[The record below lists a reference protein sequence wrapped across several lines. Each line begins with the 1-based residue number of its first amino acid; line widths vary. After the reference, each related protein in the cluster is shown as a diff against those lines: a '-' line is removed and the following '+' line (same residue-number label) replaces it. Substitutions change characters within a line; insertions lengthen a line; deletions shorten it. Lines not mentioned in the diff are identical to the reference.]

1 MEPATILAK
10 AEGHDV
16 AGLHKQ
22 VAGYLKPLLEF
33 INGKEN
39 KKNTPE
45 IHRLAKRYVPNFLVP
60 LLKVCCNNLTKGISE
75 TDELSQSRADELFK
89 TLKLALDCLEALRPC
104 LVGSPYEIETQ
115 QYWMV
120 RRLMAWKRF
129 NEAREEC
136 WNTLDKLK
144 RNLFSA
150 AKEKD
155 KYDVHLY
162 GEQAAGS
169 DPSLAGLILGLVM
182 DLIICIG
189 ESRPNDAETLEK
201 VPLLVDQLT
210 PWRRVLDN
218 HSAEK
223 HNSMLFKGLQ
233 KCIEFMAKEPSNF
246 NPKLIR
252 NISILALKNCAYSSV
267 KDQFINATCRI
278 CHQLA
283 SGGSQL
289 SSTVDNIYKVALNI
303 LFNDEKLFGEHE
315 ILKVVEYYCRYCEA
329 NPKLRKN
336 AKQVLNGIADNLGQG
351 STFPLAEVL
360 RIYAVSL
367 GFEDIKISGVC
378 NDDAIYIEDDV
389 SEAPKIPIHVENQD
403 SVLLSKSVRIIQ
415 STIEKFKW
423 TSGELVVQ
431 RHGNNG
437 ALCDAKSKTYAVSN
451 NNHSWI
457 GESLISISK
466 ALEFLWKVFAGYI
479 QQEWDIFTA
488 SSITTK
494 TSVWH
499 PSLEQAFHLFMQVFI
514 VGFSSNFVTVEERK
528 ELRKVCQTLLLA
540 GSATLKLSLMHQ
552 EAVQECLE
560 AVDTLISGS
569 WIEVKE
575 LKWLISYIYN
585 IGVAMFNMKQY
596 DWACGP
602 LKLAYKAAWTRVS
615 LLKNLLSDE
624 SMASGFGCSVRDSM
638 SESVSDACGKSVV
651 LVDTLQRS
659 GRKEARE
666 NVIDCLLHWTN
677 VDTQLSSPNNLR
689 TLVKLWVKIVCV
701 DYKEIDVDEASVQSL
716 TLYKVLS
723 STGCSLPMGTFGML
737 LEEELLAY
745 SKIESEHSRF
755 MRKGIVEL
763 LLDDVYVTKEFSLE
777 RSRVLLEQTK
787 IARLTGAAGSGRC
800 MDCLSDAILLLRDV
814 LDEDYNPNGNSF
826 FLDRVRHQLAV
837 TYCVHAICTQETN
850 ANSEVI
856 CEDISLA
863 MKLWEQID
871 SYECLES
878 NDREKDWLT
887 DTSIPLLLNMLEL
900 LALKGFTH
908 LQSKLQELVL
918 NIFNSWKKMGSEECC
933 ALLWR
938 ENRLSHALCCVSFP
952 EKSLSILMEKFGTA
966 VNSIKFWESCVKD
979 NPESLLE
986 FQQKLMYDEFLEAQT
1001 DRVLATRTF
1010 SSSGSTIEDLKERA
1024 LTLVSN
1030 GLKTRESAFL
1040 ASSMFYMLSEKYRR
1054 KGQLLMAL
1062 RYSKEALLIRTKV
1075 LHRKF
1080 RFLDKKSI
1088 QVARDNN
1095 TEPKN
1100 DSNEVG
1106 GIYLEALG
1114 SVTTNVWPTFS
1125 DAEKNGEYWP
1135 SQWVVLGN
1143 YLENLMQVG
1152 VLYEMVGDGD
1162 EAENIFQEGLKISNA
1177 QDLPLGQAAFGSCL
1191 GEIYRKR
1198 HSWEKA
1204 EEILQNAKQIFH
1216 RQDLKLV
1223 CKLCQITVEAML
1235 DMRIGDLVRRH
1246 PKDKKYVHFPENLTS
1261 AIDIYTL
1268 ARENLCK
1275 EMSKAQL
1282 AEFLA
1287 CTDNDIKKKRV
1298 TGQRG
1303 KKSSRIVDLDDSSI
1317 GVRDYLKE
1325 SEGTCRKTRSR
1336 SKAANNCRLASEG
1349 TEHLSL
1355 SKTPRQSSGC
1365 LISRDD
1371 IDKSFY
1377 SLRKKTQPKPQSV
1390 SHIGSRNKFEEL
1402 SHGRDCSGHCEVETD
1417 QVHSMQD
1424 LIAFCWECHTR
1435 SVLSRLLLQIGKCY
1449 KASEELDKVHEI
1461 FLQNISLL
1469 FFHNGRSPCLCSFG
1483 TAHCCQLECSG
1494 KRSPVDIFHI
1504 ERAALLYHV
1513 SWLSLSKIFCSL
1525 SWIQCCKFAENRM
1538 SLVLGWLHHAFF
1550 ICSQTPAL
1558 FQKVSMLLAILHLP
1572 LESGGLYSLP
1582 VRHGNNPSR
1591 SHWAAYFHQA
1601 SLGTTLRQQHL
1612 IVLDSKLESLAC
1624 DSEEHHHNSKDFIIR
1639 VQQALRL
1646 MPETV
1651 EDLEHYVRDFFKNIP
1666 LSTVICV
1673 SLLDSKY
1680 VSLLGDLPF
1689 NNSSP
1694 AWMFLTRFGS
1704 KGQPVVLLLPILS
1717 HFEGLSK
1724 DDARGSTVSC
1734 PYTIDL
1740 DYEDSEGN
1748 DIDSGSEVK
1757 NLIHGSS
1764 KTVVDVVAE
1773 EFGMVLEE
1781 SRLSTSDSLPVP
1793 SNEDKCRW
1801 WQWRIELDKRLAK
1814 LLRGIEDSWLG
1825 PWKCFLLGEPL
1836 EATIHNAV
1844 DACIQD
1850 VKLMLGLVA
1859 TSPGVETHV
1868 PVDEGLLKVLLA
1880 GSTSLGYNEIEKG
1893 VSCLLWKNFNILQSS
1908 GVDNLEGSQKEEIVG
1923 KVAKALS
1930 SVFKSREPDTIADQ
1944 KVHDNEPG
1952 ISMHQE
1958 KQEDFIGSNMMHIQ
1972 REPVVLV
1979 LDANSQVLPWES
1991 LPILRKHEVYR
2002 MPSVSSILAV
2012 MAHRSNAASVDGFG
2026 KREKSLLKGR
2036 KNTKQ
2041 ERSSRK
2047 TMKSSV
2053 LEQPVRL
2060 PTVDPYN
2067 TFYLLN
2073 PSGDLGSTQAAFEDW
2088 FKNQKGW
2095 EGKMGVVPSPDEC
2108 ISALQKHDLFIYFG
2122 HGSGEQYLSGRN
2134 IRRLDHCAA
2143 AVLMGCSSGRL
2154 SCRGDYE
2161 PVGVPLSYI
2170 IAGCPSIIANLWD
2183 VTDGDIDRFSRI
2195 LLNGWLESVSSDCS
2209 ELEMLEEFQNLTI
2222 AGHKGA
2228 KKVLKPTQKGKD
2240 DEVQSMQVERAVSE
2254 NVFDIAIKSKSTR
2267 GTVRTGSFIG
2277 EGRSTC
2283 RLPYL
2288 IGASPVCYG
2297 VPTTIRTKRTSV

>member
-10 AEGHDV
+10 AEGYDV

-22 VAGYLKPLLEF
+22 VAGYLKALLGF

-45 IHRLAKRYVPNFLVP
+45 IHRLAKKYVPNFLVP

-75 TDELSQSRADELFK
+75 TDELSQNRADELFK

-115 QYWMV
+115 RYWMV

-129 NEAREEC
+129 TEAREEC

-144 RNLFSA
+144 RNLFPA

-155 KYDVHLY
+155 KYGVNLY

-189 ESRPNDAETLEK
+189 ESRPKDAEVLEK

-218 HSAEK
+218 NSAEK

-252 NISILALKNCAYSSV
+252 NISVLALKNCACSSV
-267 KDQFINATCRI
+267 KDQFINVTCRI

-289 SSTVDNIYKVALNI
+289 SSTVDNIYKVALII
-303 LFNDEKLFGEHE
+303 LFKDGQLFGEYE
-315 ILKVVEYYCRYCEA
+315 ALKVIEYYFRYCEA
-329 NPKLRKN
+329 NPKLRKD
-336 AKQVLNGIADNLGQG
+336 AKQFLNGIADNLGQG
-351 STFPLAEVL
+351 STFPLAAVL
-360 RIYAVSL
+360 HIYAISL
-367 GFEDIKISGVC
+367 GFEDIEVSGSC

-403 SVLLSKSVRIIQ
+403 SVLLSNSVQIIQ
-415 STIEKFKW
+415 TTIEKFKW
-423 TSGELVVQ
+423 RSGELVVQ
-431 RHGNNG
+431 RHGNNV
-437 ALCDAKSKTYAVSN
+437 ALCDGKSKSYEVSN
-451 NNHSWI
+451 NNQKCI
-457 GESLISISK
+457 GGSLISISK
-466 ALEFLWKVFAGYI
+466 ALEFLWKVFSGYV
-479 QQEWDIFTA
+479 QQEWDIFIA
-488 SSITTK
+488 SSTTIK
-494 TSVWH
+494 ASVWH
-499 PSLEQAFHLFMQVFI
+499 PSLEKAFHLFTQVFI
-514 VGFSSNFVTVEERK
+514 VGFSSNFVSVEEKK

-540 GSATLKLSLMHQ
+540 ASAALKLSLMHQ
-552 EAVQECLE
+552 EAVQECFE
-560 AVDTLISGS
+560 TISTLISGS

-575 LKWLISYIYN
+575 LKWLISYMYN

-596 DWACGP
+596 DGACGP

-615 LLKNLLSDE
+615 LLKNLSSDE
-624 SMASGFGCSVRDSM
+624 STASGFGCSMSDNI

-651 LVDTLQRS
+651 LVDALQRS

-666 NVIDCLLHWTN
+666 NITDCLLQWTK

-689 TLVKLWVKIVCV
+689 SLVKLWVKMVCA
-701 DYKEIDVDEASVQSL
+701 DYKEIDIDEASVQSL

-723 STGCSLPMGTFGML
+723 SNGCSLPMGTLGTL

-745 SKIESEHSRF
+745 SKIETELSRF
-755 MRKGIVEL
+755 MRKGILEL
-763 LLDDVYVTKEFSLE
+763 LLDDVYVAKEFSLE

-787 IARLTGAAGSGRC
+787 IDRLSGAAGLGRC
-800 MDCLSDAILLLRDV
+800 MDCLSDAILLLRNV
-814 LDEDYNPNGNSF
+814 LNEDYNPNGNSS
-826 FLDRVRHQLAV
+826 FLDRVRHQLAI
-837 TYCVHAICTQETN
+837 TYCVHAICTQEAN

-856 CEDISLA
+856 CDDISLA

-871 SYECLES
+871 SFQCLEL
-878 NDREKDWLT
+878 NGEKDWLT

-900 LALKGFTH
+900 LALKGFTY

-918 NIFNSWKKMGSEECC
+918 TIFKSWKKMGSEECC

-938 ENRLSHALCCVSFP
+938 ENRLSHALCCVSFSQ
-952 EKSLSILMEKFGTA
+952 KSLSILMEKFGIA
-966 VNSIKFWESCVKD
+966 VNSINFWENCVKD
-979 NPESLLE
+979 NPGSVLE
-986 FQQKLMYDEFLEAQT
+986 FQQKLMYDEFLEVQS
-1001 DRVLATRTF
+1001 DRGLETSSL
-1010 SSSGSTIEDLKERA
+1010 SSSGCTIEVLKERA

-1040 ASSMFYMLSEKYRR
+1040 ASSMFYMLSKKYRR
-1054 KGQLLMAL
+1054 KGQLLAAL

-1080 RFLDKKSI
+1080 KFLDKKSI
-1088 QVARDNN
+1088 QVARDNSA
-1095 TEPKN
+1095 EFKN
-1100 DSNEVG
+1100 ESNEVG

-1125 DAEKNGEYWP
+1125 DAEKDGEYWP

-1152 VLYEMVGDGD
+1152 VLCEMVGDGD

-1204 EEILQNAKQIFH
+1204 EEILKNAKQVFH

-1223 CKLCQITVEAML
+1223 CKLCQVTVEATL
-1235 DMRIGDLVRRH
+1235 DMRIGDLVRRC
-1246 PKDKKYVHFPENLTS
+1246 PKEKTNVHFPENPTS
-1261 AIDIYTL
+1261 AIDVYTL

-1282 AEFLA
+1282 AESLGYTA
-1287 CTDNDIKKKRV
+1287 IDVKKKRG

-1303 KKSSRIVDLDDSSI
+1303 QKSSRRVDLDESI
-1317 GVRDYLKE
+1317 IEVRDYLKDSE
-1325 SEGTCRKTRSR
+1325 STCRKTRSR
-1336 SKAANNCRLASEG
+1336 SKAGNNCDLVVEG

-1355 SKTPRQSSGC
+1355 SKTPRQSTGS
-1365 LISRDD
+1365 LIARDD
-1371 IDKSFY
+1371 IDKTSY
-1377 SLRKKTQPKPQSV
+1377 SLRKKTQHKPRSV
-1390 SHIGSRNKFEEL
+1390 AHIGSRNNSEEL
-1402 SHGRDCSGHCEVETD
+1402 SHDKDCSGLCEIERD
-1417 QVHSMQD
+1417 KVHSMQE

-1449 KASEELDKVHEI
+1449 KASEELHKVHEI

-1494 KRSPVDIFHI
+1494 KRNPVDIFLI
-1504 ERAALLYHV
+1504 ERAALLYHI
-1513 SWLSLSKIFCSL
+1513 SWLSLSKIDCSL
-1525 SWIQCCKFAENRM
+1525 SWMQCCKFAENQT
-1538 SLVLGWLHHAFF
+1538 SLVLGWLQHAFF
-1550 ICSQTPAL
+1550 ICSQMPAL

-1572 LESGGLYSLP
+1572 LESGGLFSLP
-1582 VRHGNNPSR
+1582 MRHGSNLST

-1601 SLGTTLRQQHL
+1601 SLGTALRQQHL
-1612 IVLDSKLESLAC
+1612 IVLDSKLESLAS
-1624 DSEEHHHNSKDFIIR
+1624 DSEEHHHSSKDVITR

-1646 MPETV
+1646 IPETV
-1651 EDLEHYVRDFFKNIP
+1651 EDLEHFVTDFFKNVP
-1666 LSTVICV
+1666 LSTIICV
-1673 SLLDSKY
+1673 SLLDSKH

-1717 HFEGLSK
+1717 NFEGSSK
-1724 DDARGSTVSC
+1724 DDAGGSMVSC

-1740 DYEDSEGN
+1740 DCEDSEGN
-1748 DIDSGSEVK
+1748 DIDSSSEAK
-1757 NLIHGSS
+1757 KLIYGSS
-1764 KTVVDVVAE
+1764 KTVVDLVAE
-1773 EFGMVLEE
+1773 EFGLVLEE
-1781 SRLSTSDSLPVP
+1781 SRLSTSNSLPVP

-1814 LLRGIEDSWLG
+1814 LLRGIEDSWFG

-1836 EATIHNAV
+1836 EATINNAV
-1844 DACIQD
+1844 DARIQD
-1850 VKLMLGLVA
+1850 VKQMLGLAA
-1859 TSPGVETHV
+1859 TSAGVETHV

-1880 GSTSLGYNEIEKG
+1880 GSTSLRYNEIEKG
-1893 VSCLLWKNFNILQSS
+1893 VSCLLWRNFNILQSYGS
-1908 GVDNLEGSQKEEIVG
+1908 DNLERSQREEIVG
-1923 KVAKALS
+1923 KAAKALS
-1930 SVFKSREPDTIADQ
+1930 SVFQNSEADKIADQ
-1944 KVHDNEPG
+1944 KVHNNEPG
-1952 ISMHQE
+1952 MSLHQE
-1958 KQEDFIGSNMMHIQ
+1958 KQEDFTGSNMTYIQ

-2012 MAHRSNAASVDGFG
+2012 MASRFNADSVDVFDKG
-2026 KREKSLLKGR
+2026 EKTMLKGR

-2047 TMKSSV
+2047 TIKSSI
-2053 LEQPVRL
+2053 LEQPARL
-2060 PTVDPYN
+2060 PIVDPYN

-2095 EGKMGVVPSPDEC
+2095 EGKMGVVPSPEEC

-2161 PVGVPLSYI
+2161 PVGVPLSYL

-2195 LLNGWLESVSSDCS
+2195 LLNGWLESVSSHCS

-2228 KKVLKPTQKGKD
+2228 KKVKEPMQKGKD
-2240 DEVQSMQVERAVSE
+2240 DEVQSMQVKQAVSE
-2254 NVFDIAIKSKSTR
+2254 KVFDISRRPKSTR

-2297 VPTTIRTKRTSV
+2297 VPTTIKTKRTSV